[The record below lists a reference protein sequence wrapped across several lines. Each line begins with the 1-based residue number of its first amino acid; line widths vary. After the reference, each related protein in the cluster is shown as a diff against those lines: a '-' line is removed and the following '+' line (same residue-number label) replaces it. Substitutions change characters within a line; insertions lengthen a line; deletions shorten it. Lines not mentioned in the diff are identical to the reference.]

1 MRVAINSLASTTP
14 CKLHLW
20 PQVLLHRPVLVV
32 AGRTRRVR
40 GVPTAAVGGGGASL
54 GRFVLD
60 RDSLLLGFEVS
71 VAAPVRDVVDDADA
85 K

>member
-1 MRVAINSLASTTP
+1 M
-14 CKLHLW
+14 
-20 PQVLLHRPVLVV
+20 VV

-40 GVPTAAVGGGGASL
+40 GVPTAAVGGGASL

-71 VAAPVRDVVDDADA
+71 VAAPVRDVVDDAAVLSTDL
-85 K
+85 